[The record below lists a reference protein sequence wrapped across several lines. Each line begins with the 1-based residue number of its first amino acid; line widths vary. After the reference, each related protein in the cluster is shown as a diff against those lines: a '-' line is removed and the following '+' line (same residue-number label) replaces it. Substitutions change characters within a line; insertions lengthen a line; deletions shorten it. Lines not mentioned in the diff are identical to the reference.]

1 MLIDL
6 AHYSGRK
13 ASVGAVKFIKTISDE
28 ITIKPTYKWHTRRH
42 ESTSARQIR
51 DSAFEDILIQT
62 PVLSKIPLGRDG
74 LHIKRSRKR

>member
-28 ITIKPTYKWHTRRH
+28 ITIKPTYK
-42 ESTSARQIR
+42 
-51 DSAFEDILIQT
+51 
-62 PVLSKIPLGRDG
+62 
-74 LHIKRSRKR
+74 